1 MGALLVLN
9 LASNNLYA
17 EGIELLAE
25 ALKGNQI
32 MTELNV
38 SGNGATW
45 SRLQLHSGEM
55 SGVIAIADAIS
66 DMRAM
71 TQLDVSSNNLA
82 GQTWHAGKQSY
93 DYNFSGIQALAA
105 ALPKCQ

>member
-1 MGALLVLN
+1 MTEAYLSNKDLGVGGAVIISAWLTHKDNGALLVLN

-38 SGNGATW
+38 SGNKATW
-45 SRLQLHSGEM
+45 MGTSMGRC
-55 SGVIAIADAIS
+55 
-66 DMRAM
+66 
-71 TQLDVSSNNLA
+71 
-82 GQTWHAGKQSY
+82 
-93 DYNFSGIQALAA
+93 QALSP
-105 ALPKCQ
+105 LPMPSPIGGQ